1 MAYAEVASSSL
12 GMTPLNAAQRSP
24 FKISMLS
31 TEAAYDAREIKL
43 FWQYRRALSAV
54 ISLPRE

>member
-1 MAYAEVASSSL
+1 
-12 GMTPLNAAQRSP
+12 MTPLNAAQRSP
-24 FKISMLS
+24 FQISMLS
-31 TEAAYDAREIKL
+31 TEAAYDAREVKL